1 LTLLAEKLLYHTQTH
16 VLLLLLVLFSLYL
29 PSYNPMKLCVV
40 FPS

>member
-1 LTLLAEKLLYHTQTH
+1 VYIVYDTPTH

-40 FPS
+40 FP